1 MAKTEMWQSPF
12 ASLVADFP
20 AGLSEV
26 GFPSQI
32 NLRGNSDDADF
43 RTGIETAAGVAL
55 PLKANTVSS
64 KKGSKILWLGPDEWL
79 LVSAKPVDALL
90 IKLNKALEG
99 QHISYAD
106 VTANRAILQI
116 SGPHIHEVLMKSS
129 NMDFHPRVFGP
140 GRVAQTTL
148 AKAPVIFEQ
157 VNDDSFHLYFRNSF
171 ARYCAE
177 WLMDAF
183 AEYET

>member
-1 MAKTEMWQSPF
+1 MAKTDMWQSPF
-12 ASLVADFP
+12 VSLVADFP
-20 AGLSEV
+20 DGLSEV

-43 RTGIETAAGVAL
+43 RAGIETAAGVAL

-64 KKGSKILWLGPDEWL
+64 KKDSKILWLGPDEWL
-79 LVSAKPVDALL
+79 LVSVKPVEALL
-90 IKLNKALEG
+90 KKLNKALEG
-99 QHISYAD
+99 QHVSCSD

-116 SGPHIHEVLMKSS
+116 SGPHIHKVLMKSS

-140 GRVAQTTL
+140 GRAAQTTL

-157 VNDDSFHLYFRNSF
+157 VSDDSFHLYLRNSF